1 MSKFSHCQTRK
12 CRKNAVRSV
21 VCAAGLTVLMYT
33 PFAGAYE
40 YSDGD
45 TNITIDTS
53 ISHGVSL
60 RVGKRDD
67 TVVDI
72 NSDDGDLNYGR
83 GIISNTSKVTL
94 ETEFTNDNFGAFAR
108 FQGFMDFE
116 NQKHMRDRTR
126 LSDEA
131 LDKIDEDFNV
141 LDLYFTGAFDAGDV
155 PVDFRVGKHVLNWG
169 ESLFIQNGINVIN
182 PFDVSKL
189 RKPGAELRDGLLPVT
204 MASVTVSPTYDLSIE
219 GFYQFTW
226 EETEIDPSGT
236 YFSVN
241 DYLSPGG
248 NRAFLTLPGV
258 KVSDQGG
265 GLPVPPALL
274 EAINADLRGF
284 KVEHPPKSGTFVS
297 HPLPVQARFHPDFL
311 TVSRTTAVEP
321 DDSGQVGIALR
332 YYSEALNDTEFG
344 FYYINH
350 HSRLP
355 LGSGVYGTLDGLQAG
370 LAAAGAITA
379 PTSKTVM
386 GVTQF
391 VTNQVVTQ
399 VKEQVRAQVVANLP
413 AGPPPDPATIEALVN
428 DKMATQKVRR
438 KIATEVESEVR
449 DQLVNLAKLI
459 AIDRYGR
466 TARYFV
472 EYPEDLEVFGISF
485 NTLLGN
491 TGWSLQGEY
500 SFKPD
505 TPLQRDEDV
514 LFEEGLGPIVEGLT
528 AASQGQKLSKEALDK
543 LGKVIPGYITKDVS
557 QAQVSG
563 IRVFGPVMG
572 RTVCLLLL
580 RLQSRMF
587 ITSQTQNWRISLQP
601 VEMQRR
607 MPRRSA
613 TVWLPGSITTTL

>member
-169 ESLFIQNGINVIN
+169 ESLFIQNGISVIN

-226 EETEIDPSGT
+226 AETEIDPSGT

-248 NRAFLTLPGV
+248 NRAFLTLDGV
-258 KVSDQGG
+258 NDSDQGG

-284 KVEHPPKSGTFVS
+284 KVPSIRPSPGRSFRIRC
-297 HPLPVQARFHPDFL
+297 QCNRRF
-311 TVSRTTAVEP
+311 T
-321 DDSGQVGIALR
+321 
-332 YYSEALNDTEFG
+332 
-344 FYYINH
+344 
-350 HSRLP
+350 
-355 LGSGVYGTLDGLQAG
+355 
-370 LAAAGAITA
+370 
-379 PTSKTVM
+379 
-386 GVTQF
+386 
-391 VTNQVVTQ
+391 
-399 VKEQVRAQVVANLP
+399 
-413 AGPPPDPATIEALVN
+413 
-428 DKMATQKVRR
+428 
-438 KIATEVESEVR
+438 
-449 DQLVNLAKLI
+449 
-459 AIDRYGR
+459 
-466 TARYFV
+466 
-472 EYPEDLEVFGISF
+472 
-485 NTLLGN
+485 
-491 TGWSLQGEY
+491 
-500 SFKPD
+500 
-505 TPLQRDEDV
+505 
-514 LFEEGLGPIVEGLT
+514 
-528 AASQGQKLSKEALDK
+528 
-543 LGKVIPGYITKDVS
+543 
-557 QAQVSG
+557 
-563 IRVFGPVMG
+563 
-572 RTVCLLLL
+572 
-580 RLQSRMF
+580 
-587 ITSQTQNWRISLQP
+587 RIS
-601 VEMQRR
+601 
-607 MPRRSA
+607 
-613 TVWLPGSITTTL
+613 